1 MINIPFPN
9 DCINGKTPRSHL
21 FTYNV
26 GTEDT
31 RGKVADTYYA
41 NLTMIQSL
49 LHFNTYNE
57 YPQTQ
62 HKQALKNPEPQSQ
75 EDEERQ
81 QRRRFSKQAGR
92 LSSFSSSGSYGAVLI
107 LPFKLILTFVKDLII
122 SYTSVMK

>member
-1 MINIPFPN
+1 MINIPSPN
-9 DCINGKTPRSHL
+9 DCINGELLGHL

-41 NLTMIQSL
+41 NLTMIQL
-49 LHFNTYNE
+49 LMHFNTYNE
-57 YPQTQ
+57 VNILDNEVLNTQ

-92 LSSFSSSGSYGAVLI
+92 LSLSLPLAGFDYI
-107 LPFKLILTFVKDLII
+107 LHI
-122 SYTSVMK
+122 SDEVIAD